1 MKSLPLRDI
10 VQLIGGRVIHGSGN
24 PMIRNV
30 IDWSK
35 KEIDDH
41 TLVFHLDREPIHGK
55 YWRVYQSVAIV
66 TDQPELCTDL
76 GDSIILIQVD
86 QIEQAYE
93 QFVQYYR
100 NLFPIPVIGITGTCG
115 KTTTK
120 EMIRHILEE
129 EDYTVTATW
138 RSINDIWDNVEYM
151 LEIDQHTDV
160 AVFEIPV
167 VHPGYLSTACRYF
180 QPQIRLLLNIDVHHL
195 AGCETPEEYMMAKA
209 EIMEGLDPENGVLIL
224 NDDDENIKKVIDVS
238 GLKRV
243 VYFGKTERSDFRAK
257 NISYA
262 DSGMTFE
269 LEHQGQSYQGYVPGY
284 GEHNVYNA
292 LAAVAAVSCIGVKIE
307 TALHRLAGFV
317 QVEEHLEVKTGV
329 NGCTV
334 LDDTWN
340 SSPLSMATALQVMKD
355 ISQGRK
361 TIALLGFMPQL
372 GESEYAQEQYAK
384 MGEKAAETNLDLLIV
399 VGEEAEQIGLSALRQ
414 GMSED
419 RVYFCET
426 GSQIFKI
433 LEPHLDENAMILLK
447 VTYRVMMRESFISLK
462 SKLLPDQRRAGT
474 DGP

>member
-1 MKSLPLRDI
+1 MKSIPLRDI
-10 VQLIGGRVIHGSGN
+10 VQQIGGRIIHGSGN
-24 PMIRNV
+24 PMMMNV

-55 YWRVYQSVAIV
+55 YWRVYQSVAIIS
-66 TDQPELCTDL
+66 DKPDFCMDL
-76 GDSIILIQVD
+76 EDSIILIQVE
-86 QIEQAYE
+86 QVEQAYE

-120 EMIRHILEE
+120 EMIRQILDE
-129 EDYTVTATW
+129 EDFTVTATW
-138 RSINDIWDNVEYM
+138 RSINGIWDNVEYL

-167 VHPGYLSTACRYF
+167 VYPGYLGTACRYF

-195 AGCETPEEYMMAKA
+195 AGCETPEEYMKAKA
-209 EIMEGLDPENGVLIL
+209 EIMEGIDPESGVLIL
-224 NDDDENIKKVIDVS
+224 NDDDENSKKVIDVS
-238 GLKRV
+238 GLQQV
-243 VYFGKTERSDFRAK
+243 VYFGKTDRSDFRAK

-262 DSGMTFE
+262 DKGMNFE
-269 LEHQGQSYQGYVPGY
+269 LAHQGKSYQGYVPGY

-292 LAAVAAVSCIGVKIE
+292 LAAIAAVSRIGVEIE
-307 TALHRLAGFV
+307 TALHRLAGFE

-334 LDDTWN
+334 IDDTWN
-340 SSPLSMATALQVMKD
+340 SSPLAMATALQVLKD

-361 TIALLGFMPQL
+361 TIALLGYMPQL
-372 GESEYAQEQYAK
+372 GESEYALEQYAK
-384 MGEKAAETNLDLLIV
+384 MGEKAVETNLDLLIV
-399 VGEEAEQIGLSALRQ
+399 VGEEAEEIGLSALRQ
-414 GMSED
+414 GMNEHS
-419 RVYFCET
+419 VYFCEN
-426 GSQIFKI
+426 GSQIYKI

-447 VTYRVMMRESFISLK
+447 VTYRVMMRPSFQSLK
-462 SKLLPDQRRAGT
+462 SKLIPHQRQAGT
-474 DGP
+474 DGQ